1 MKKVLVLSG
10 RNEARSQ
17 MAERWLKYYGK
28 NHIEVWS
35 AGLEKGNVNPL
46 AQKAMSEAV
55 MDIPEYKSKNLAELQ
70 GRLFEYILCFEKKVY
85 ENLPYFDGNP
95 EVVLVEIPDP
105 SVVEG
110 EEKVRLQAY
119 QAVCNAIEDVCFG
132 FVQERFQIIS

>member
-35 AGLEKGNVNPL
+35 AGLEKGNINPL

-70 GRLFEYILCFEKKVY
+70 GRLFEYILCFEKEVY